1 MKVEFIGSGS
11 IFTSV
16 NSASYLINDKILVDI
31 PNGCCKALKRMGK
44 DIIDIKYVFITHF
57 HGDHF
62 FDIPFL
68 LAEIYLRGSKKVTLI
83 GGSELKSKVEAI
95 TKLCFPNSYNKYL
108 NEIEITYVDCNEKI
122 SIDDLKINSVKVE
135 HGRIKEAYGYMF
147 AINNKSIFFTGDT
160 CLCSNVEKLCN
171 ISSYIIIDTT
181 LEIGNKAHIGI
192 NDIEYLATKYNNVK
206 FITTHMGKDIKNLI
220 EKLNLKNVISGED
233 GFKFKVD

>member
-1 MKVEFIGSGS
+1 
-11 IFTSV
+11 
-16 NSASYLINDKILVDI
+16 
-31 PNGCCKALKRMGK
+31 MGK
-44 DIIDIKYVFITHF
+44 DIIDIEYVFITHF

-68 LAEIYLRGSKKVTLI
+68 LTEIYSRGSKKITLI

-108 NEIEITYVDCNEKI
+108 SEIEITYVDCNEKI

-135 HGRIKEAYGYMF
+135 HGRMKEAYGYIF

-160 CLCSNVEKLCN
+160 SLCSNVEKLCN

-206 FITTHMGKDIKNLI
+206 FITTHMGNDIKNLI